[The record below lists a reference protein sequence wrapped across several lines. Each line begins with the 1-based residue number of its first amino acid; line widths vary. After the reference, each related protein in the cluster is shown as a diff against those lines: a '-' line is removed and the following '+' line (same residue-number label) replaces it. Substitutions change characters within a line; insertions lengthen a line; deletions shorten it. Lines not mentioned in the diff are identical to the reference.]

1 MAFEKLASLAEL
13 PPGSLIEIVRG
24 DDLFALCNVE
34 GDVRALSGVCP
45 HAGGP
50 LGQGAMEGTLL
61 TCPFHAWQFDSATGA
76 CEFNETIRVPIFPV
90 RVENG
95 EIFVDIPDA

>member
-1 MAFEKLASLAEL
+1 MAFEKLALLSEL
-13 PPGSLIEIVRG
+13 PPGSLIEVVRG
-24 DDLFALCNVE
+24 DELYALCNVAGE
-34 GDVRALSGVCP
+34 VRALSGICP

-50 LGQGAMEGTLL
+50 LGQGAMEGTLV

-76 CEFNETIRVPIFPV
+76 CDFNETIRVPTYPV

-95 EIFVDIPDA
+95 DIFVDIPDA